1 MKDEDVLALAHKR
14 YAQAE
19 EFERE
24 NFNLAEE
31 DFKFGSGDHWD
42 TTVRQQ
48 RTSEGRPC
56 LSINRLPQFIAQV
69 VNDARQNAPS
79 IKVHPVDDG
88 SDRDTAEIYEGL
100 IRNIESQSNAQTA
113 YMTAFQFCVSGGMGH
128 WRVATEY
135 ADDDIFEQDI
145 RIKRIVSP
153 FSVHWDPNS
162 REYTKSDAKWCF
174 VTEWLTKEA
183 FEDSYPNAA
192 QTDWEGDFR
201 RRGGAAWIT
210 ADRVRIAEYWTKEP
224 VKKTLAKLENGEVID
239 ITDVKDFAIAGVIPV
254 VRAPTGRLNP
264 DGSEEMVPIT
274 RVVDTHNVYRTLLC
288 GGCVLEKKK
297 LFPSKYIPIVSVYGP
312 EEFIGERTRNLS
324 LIRYAKDP
332 MRMYS
337 YWQTAIVEKIALAP
351 KAPFIATAGQIAGY
365 ESMWNNANRE
375 NRAVLVYNPDPL
387 SNGPPMRQQPAAIN
401 AAEIQQSAQ
410 AIDDLKATMGIYDA
424 SLGNRG
430 NETSGVAIRAR
441 QNQGDKATFA
451 WVDNLS
457 RSIQYTGRILVD
469 LIPKIYDTQRV
480 VRLLSESGDHEQVE
494 INQVIQGRLIN
505 DLTVGKYDVEI
516 SVGPSYQTRRIEAS
530 ESMLGFIQAVPEA
543 GQLVMD
549 LIAKNM
555 DWPGAADFADRLKKA
570 LPPEL
575 QDTKDLSPEELQ
587 QLQQQQMEEA
597 AKKAEAEQIMKA
609 DAIAKVDKMNAEKA
623 LTEAETAKV
632 AAEADAQMI
641 ENDLVMNAGLIWT
654 DLKDPELEA
663 KKANG
668 PSRTNSAA
676 A

>member
-1 MKDEDVLALAHKR
+1 MSDEDILTLAHKR

-31 DFKFGSGDHWD
+31 DYKFGSGDHWD
-42 TTVRQQ
+42 TTIRTQ
-48 RTSEGRPC
+48 RVAEGRPC

-69 VNDARQNAPS
+69 VNDARQNSPS
-79 IKVHPVDDG
+79 IKVHPVDDDA
-88 SDRDTAEIYEGL
+88 DRDTSEIYEGL

-128 WRVATEY
+128 WRITTEY

-153 FSVHWDPNS
+153 FAVHWDPNA

-174 VTEWLTKEA
+174 VTEWVTKEA
-183 FEDSYPNAA
+183 FEDSYPNAL

-210 ADRVRIAEYWTKEP
+210 ADRVRVAEYWTKEP
-224 VKKTLAKLENGEVID
+224 VKKTLAKLQNGSVID
-239 ITDVKDFAIAGVIPV
+239 ITDIKEFAVSGVIPV
-254 VRAPTGRLNP
+254 AQQPTGRQNP
-264 DGSEEMVPIT
+264 DGTPEMAPIT
-274 RVVDTHNVYRTLLC
+274 RVVDSYNVYRTLLC

-297 LFPSKYIPIVSVYGP
+297 LFPSKYIPIISVYGP

-351 KAPFIATAGQIAGY
+351 KAPFIATAAQVAGY
-365 ESMWNNANRE
+365 ENMWNNANRE
-375 NRAVLVYNPDPL
+375 NRSVLVYNPDPTA
-387 SNGPPMRQQPAAIN
+387 PPPIRQQPAAIN

-469 LIPKIYDTQRV
+469 LIPKIYDTERV
-480 VRLLSESGDHEQVE
+480 VRLLSESGDHQQVQ
-494 INQVIQGRLIN
+494 INQIVGGQHVN
-505 DLTVGKYDVEI
+505 DLTIGKYDVEI
-516 SVGPSYQTRRIEAS
+516 SVGPSYQTRRIEAA

-549 LIAKNM
+549 LVAKNM
-555 DWPGAADFADRLKKA
+555 DWPGASDFADRLKKA
-570 LPPEL
+570 LPPNL
-575 QDTKDLSPEELQ
+575 QDTKDMSPQELQ
-587 QLQQQQMEEA
+587 QLQQQQMEQA
-597 AKKAEAEQIMKA
+597 QKQAEAEQIMKA
-609 DAIAKVDKMNAEKA
+609 AEIAKIDKTSAEKN
-623 LTEAETAKV
+623 LLQ
-632 AAEADAQMI
+632 AEAQKTSAEAARIMKDLQLI
-641 ENDLVMNAGLIWT
+641 VTQDLVPT
-654 DLKDPELEA
+654 DLQDLNAPQPTGTA
-663 KKANG
+663 
-668 PSRTNSAA
+668 
-676 A
+676 

>member
-1 MKDEDVLALAHKR
+1 MTDEDILALAHKR

-31 DFKFGSGDHWD
+31 DYKFGSGDHWD
-42 TTVRQQ
+42 TSVRNQ
-48 RTSEGRPC
+48 RTAEGRPC

-69 VNDARQNAPS
+69 VNDARQNAPG
-79 IKVHPVDDG
+79 IKVHPVDDQ

-128 WRVATEY
+128 WRVVTEY

-153 FSVHWDPNS
+153 FAVHWDPNS
-162 REYTKSDAKWCF
+162 REYTKSDSKWCF
-174 VTEWLTKEA
+174 VTEWITKEA
-183 FEDSYPNAA
+183 FEDLYPNAA

-224 VKKTLAKLENGEVID
+224 VKKTLAKLQNGEVID
-239 ITDVKDFAIAGVIPV
+239 ITDIKDFVTTGMIPV
-254 VRAPTGRLNP
+254 LMQNG
-264 DGSEEMVPIT
+264 VPIT
-274 RVVDTHNVYRTLLC
+274 RVVDTYDVYRTLLC

-351 KAPFIATAGQIAGY
+351 KAPFIATATQIAGL

-375 NRAVLVYNPDPL
+375 NRAVLIYNSDSTAP
-387 SNGPPMRQQPAAIN
+387 PPMRQQPASIN

-424 SLGNRG
+424 SLGNRS
-430 NETSGVAIRAR
+430 NETSGVAIRNR
-441 QNQGDKATFA
+441 QQQGDKATFA
-451 WVDNLS
+451 WIDNLS

-469 LIPKIYDTQRV
+469 LIPKIYDTERV
-480 VRLLSESGDHEQVE
+480 IRLLSESGDHEQVQ
-494 INQVIQGRLIN
+494 INQVIQGRMIN

-516 SVGPSYQTRRIEAS
+516 SVGPSYQTRRLEAS

-549 LIAKNM
+549 LVAKNM
-555 DWPGAADFADRLKKA
+555 DWPGAEDFADRLKKA
-570 LPPEL
+570 LPPQL
-575 QDTKDLSPEELQ
+575 QDTKGMSPEELQ
-587 QLQQQQMEEA
+587 ALQQQQMEEA
-597 AKKAEAEQIMKA
+597 AKKNEAEQIMKA
-609 DAIAKVDKMNAEKA
+609 AEVAKINKDKADSD
-623 LTEAETAKV
+623 LIVAETQKV
-632 AAEADAQMI
+632 AAEAQAQMI
-641 ENDLVMNAGLIWT
+641 ENDLVLNQGLMWT
-654 DLKDPELEA
+654 DLKDPEVEA